1 MRTPPPEAERRR
13 MMYTWEELKQFVDH
27 CGRCPLCRTRTHAVM
42 GRGNLKAAVMF
53 VAEAPGRQEDQQG
66 VPFVGPAGHVFDQL
80 LEAASM
86 SREEIYITNI
96 IKCNPPFNRDPSEEE
111 KAACIDYLKYETLL
125 IRPKIMVCLGRVA
138 AQRIIRPDFRI
149 TREHGLWTE
158 RKGYQLT
165 AVLHPSALLRDPSRI
180 PEAKQDFLAIRPKAD
195 ELPDRPA
202 PV

>member
-1 MRTPPPEAERRR
+1 
-13 MMYTWEELKQFVDH
+13 MYTWEELKQFVDY

-125 IRPKIMVCLGRVA
+125 IRP
-138 AQRIIRPDFRI
+138 
-149 TREHGLWTE
+149 
-158 RKGYQLT
+158 
-165 AVLHPSALLRDPSRI
+165 
-180 PEAKQDFLAIRPKAD
+180 
-195 ELPDRPA
+195 
-202 PV
+202 

>member
-1 MRTPPPEAERRR
+1 M
-13 MMYTWEELKQFVDH
+13 
-27 CGRCPLCRTRTHAVM
+27 
-42 GRGNLKAAVMF
+42 
-53 VAEAPGRQEDQQG
+53 
-66 VPFVGPAGHVFDQL
+66 GPAGHVFDQL

-180 PEAKQDFLAIRPKAD
+180 PEAKQDFLAIRRMAD
-195 ELPDRPA
+195 ELADRPA

>member
-53 VAEAPGRQEDQQG
+53 VAEAPGRQEDQQAI
-66 VPFVGPAGHVFDQL
+66 PFVGPAGHVFDQL

-180 PEAKQDFLAIRPKAD
+180 PEAKQDFLAIRRKAD
-195 ELPDRPA
+195 ELADRPA

>member
-1 MRTPPPEAERRR
+1 
-13 MMYTWEELKQFVDH
+13 MYTWEELKQFVDY

-66 VPFVGPAGHVFDQL
+66 VLFVGPAGHVFDQL

-180 PEAKQDFLAIRPKAD
+180 PEAKQDFLAIRRMAD
-195 ELPDRPA
+195 ELADRPA